1 MWPVASFPQSFPKTF
16 FGKPQSSLLTGSRS
30 CQVSNGIKG
39 SNATDYAGLRL
50 DCTGG
55 PAILF
60 PFFAQSAEEPHHA
73 IIFSVLSGNRFYPE
87 TVLTENVFLYGCTIC
102 PEAAD
107 NPWVLCLLSS
117 LPHNKDNRSVPFAF
131 FCMPDNA
138 MFLFAD
144 IFYPLLTIVAMKT
157 DKNQHDRLHKQDMP
171 YRCFSYC

>member
-60 PFFAQSAEEPHHA
+60 PFFAQSAEEPEKSR
-73 IIFSVLSGNRFYPE
+73 IRSGCSVIRSGCRKIKRKN
-87 TVLTENVFLYGCTIC
+87 LYIS
-102 PEAAD
+102 
-107 NPWVLCLLSS
+107 W
-117 LPHNKDNRSVPFAF
+117 NKY
-131 FCMPDNA
+131 
-138 MFLFAD
+138 
-144 IFYPLLTIVAMKT
+144 IFYNL
-157 DKNQHDRLHKQDMP
+157 
-171 YRCFSYC
+171 

>member
-60 PFFAQSAEEPHHA
+60 PFFAQSAEEPFRNTRLN
-73 IIFSVLSGNRFYPE
+73 ILEKTSRRIGKSIFLKIGNFMQHSG
-87 TVLTENVFLYGCTIC
+87 
-102 PEAAD
+102 
-107 NPWVLCLLSS
+107 
-117 LPHNKDNRSVPFAF
+117 
-131 FCMPDNA
+131 
-138 MFLFAD
+138 
-144 IFYPLLTIVAMKT
+144 
-157 DKNQHDRLHKQDMP
+157 
-171 YRCFSYC
+171 

>member
-60 PFFAQSAEEPHHA
+60 PFFAQSAEEPFFLLRVGGYEA
-73 IIFSVLSGNRFYPE
+73 YNGMRALYFLIFRRNIQHQHKDSAESAREVCEFYFSERVLFE
-87 TVLTENVFLYGCTIC
+87 
-102 PEAAD
+102 
-107 NPWVLCLLSS
+107 
-117 LPHNKDNRSVPFAF
+117 
-131 FCMPDNA
+131 
-138 MFLFAD
+138 
-144 IFYPLLTIVAMKT
+144 
-157 DKNQHDRLHKQDMP
+157 
-171 YRCFSYC
+171 